1 MSDLELVLGVLARTR
16 FCWATEDDLQRA
28 LAAAL
33 DATGLEVRR
42 EVRLD
47 KHCRIDLV
55 VGRVGI
61 EVKVAGSWR
70 DVARQV
76 SRYRDSEYLDAVVV
90 VTSKPLHR
98 RLVEKLPV
106 SMAGKPVVVHR
117 AGSTL

>member
-1 MSDLELVLGVLARTR
+1 MSDLDAVLDVLRTTR
-16 FCWATEDDLQRA
+16 FCWATEDDLQQG

-33 DATGLEVRR
+33 EERGLPVER

-47 KHCRIDLV
+47 EHRRIDLV
-55 VGRVGI
+55 AGRVGI

-76 SRYRDSEYLDAVVV
+76 SRYRDSEDLDAVVV

-106 SMAGKPVVVHR
+106 SMAQKPVVVHL